1 MAIGTIAEVVIGHPY
16 CRISTNFSHVDSSK
30 PEKKVTIFRNFA
42 MLPPTM
48 DKVAIESPVDL
59 SAEPSWAKGW
69 AKNGMLAVAG
79 IAAFSF
85 VLHMVF
91 NGSYGYFRDEFDY
104 IACGRHLAWGYVDQP
119 PLLPILSR
127 ICLALFGDSLR
138 SVRLIPAL
146 STSALIV
153 LTGMIAREL
162 GGKRFAVVL
171 SALTIL
177 IAPIYLSGGNLLTSN
192 CCLEV
197 LLWMSCAYCAILAVK
212 REEPRFWLWFGVA
225 AGIGLQEKYSIAVFG
240 FAIVIGLLL
249 TGQRRFL
256 LSKWM
261 WLGGAAAFL
270 IFLPNLLWSVAY
282 DWPFVQLMRSIKAE
296 GRDVVLSPWQYFE
309 QQILLIHPV
318 SALIWITGVIAF
330 LAAPRFKPYRFLG
343 VAYIVSFAVF
353 VILKGKNYY
362 LAPIYP
368 VYLAAG
374 CVVIDD
380 AVDRIRQAW
389 LKPAI
394 VALSL
399 AGGAIF
405 APLAMPILSVDQFI
419 PYMNRLPIK
428 VPRSEYQHARA
439 VLPQHY
445 ADQFGWDEIVA
456 ETVVAWNQIPGE
468 ERKDCGIFAQNYGQA
483 GAIDFLGPK
492 YGLPQPLSGHQSWW
506 FWGPRGYSG
515 NCLIVLDDN
524 RERLEEL
531 FKRVDF
537 VGTSRDNPYAL
548 EREIPVFIC
557 RGAKFGT
564 LGQLWPKLKKW
575 R

>member
-1 MAIGTIAEVVIGHPY
+1 MDTPATAA
-16 CRISTNFSHVDSSK
+16 TVDR
-30 PEKKVTIFRNFA
+30 T
-42 MLPPTM
+42 
-48 DKVAIESPVDL
+48 
-59 SAEPSWAKGW
+59 AEPSW

-79 IAAFSF
+79 IAAASF
-85 VLHMVF
+85 VLHMIF
-91 NGSYGYFRDEFDY
+91 NNRYGYFRDEFDY
-104 IACGRHLAWGYVDQP
+104 IACGRHPAWGYVDQP

-127 ICLALFGDSLR
+127 ICLAWFGDSLR

-177 IAPIYLSGGNLLTSN
+177 IAPIYLSGGSLLTSN
-192 CCLEV
+192 CGLEV
-197 LLWMSCAYCAILAVK
+197 LAVDELCVL
-212 REEPRFWLWFGVA
+212 RASLLLNATNPGT
-225 AGIGLQEKYSIAVFG
+225 GCGLESPPESACRRSIPSPCFG

-270 IFLPNLLWSVAY
+270 IFLPNLLWNAAY
-282 DWPFVQLMRSIKAE
+282 HWPFVQLMRNIKAE
-296 GRDVVLSPWQYFE
+296 GRDVVLSPWQYFS

-318 SALIWITGVIAF
+318 SALIWIAGVIAF
-330 LAAPRFKPYRFLG
+330 LAAARFKPYRFLG
-343 VAYIVSFAVF
+343 VAYLVGFAVF

-380 AVDRIRQAW
+380 AIDRFRQLW
-389 LKPAI
+389 LKPVI
-394 VALSL
+394 VALAL

-405 APLAMPILSVDQFI
+405 APLAMPILPIDQFI
-419 PYMNRLPIK
+419 PYMERLPIK
-428 VPRSEYQHARA
+428 VPRSEHSHMRA

-445 ADQFGWDEIVA
+445 ADQFGWDEIVD
-456 ETVVAWNQIPGE
+456 EVVVAWNKIPND
-468 ERKDCGIFAQNYGQA
+468 ERKDCGIFAQDYGQA

-492 YGLPQPLSGHQSWW
+492 FGLPQSLSGHQTWW
-506 FWGPRGYSG
+506 LWGPREYSG

-531 FKRVDF
+531 FEHVDF
-537 VGTSRDNPYAL
+537 AGASRDSPYAL
-548 EREIPVFIC
+548 EKEIPVFIC
-557 RGAKFGT
+557 RGTKFGT
-564 LGQLWPKLKKW
+564 LAQLWPKLKKW

>member
-1 MAIGTIAEVVIGHPY
+1 MDIG
-16 CRISTNFSHVDSSK
+16 
-30 PEKKVTIFRNFA
+30 VTA
-42 MLPPTM
+42 P
-48 DKVAIESPVDL
+48 PVDRT
-59 SAEPSWAKGW
+59 AERGW
-69 AKNGMLAVAG
+69 AKNGMLAAAG
-79 IAAFSF
+79 IAAASF
-85 VLHMVF
+85 VLHMIF
-91 NGSYGYFRDEFDY
+91 NGRYGYFRDEFDY

-127 ICLALFGDSLR
+127 ICLAWFGDSLR

-162 GGKRFAVVL
+162 GGKRFAVAL

-177 IAPIYLSGGNLLTSN
+177 IAPIYLSGGSLLTSN
-192 CCLEV
+192 CCLEG
-197 LLWMSCAYCAILAVK
+197 LLWMSCVYCAILAVK
-212 REEPRFWLWFGVA
+212 REEPRYWLWFGVA
-225 AGIGLQEKYSIAVFG
+225 AGIGLQEKYSIAVLG

-249 TGQRRFL
+249 TGQRRSL

-261 WLGGAAAFL
+261 WLGGAATFL
-270 IFLPNLLWSVAY
+270 IFLPNLLWNVAY
-282 DWPFVQLMRSIKAE
+282 HWPFVQLMRNLKAE
-296 GRDVVLSPWQYFE
+296 GRDVVLSPWQYFA

-318 SALIWITGVIAF
+318 SALIWIAGVIAF
-330 LAAPRFKPYRFLG
+330 LAAARFKPYRFLG
-343 VAYIVSFAVF
+343 VAYLAGFAVF

-380 AVDRIRQAW
+380 AIDRFRQLW
-389 LKPAI
+389 LKPVI
-394 VALSL
+394 VALAL
-399 AGGAIF
+399 ASGAIF
-405 APLAMPILSVDQFI
+405 APLAMPILSIDQFI
-419 PYMNRLPIK
+419 PYMERLPIK
-428 VPRSEYQHARA
+428 VPRSEHSHMRA

-445 ADQFGWDEIVA
+445 ADQFGWNEIVDEA
-456 ETVVAWNQIPGE
+456 AVAWNMIPDDR
-468 ERKDCGIFAQNYGQA
+468 RKDCGIFAQDYGQA
-483 GAIDFLGPK
+483 GAIDLLGLK
-492 YGLPQPLSGHQSWW
+492 YGLPQSLSGHQSWW
-506 FWGPRGYSG
+506 LWGPRGYSG

-531 FKRVDF
+531 FERVDF

-548 EREIPVFIC
+548 EKEIPVFIC

-564 LGQLWPKLKKW
+564 LAQLWPKLKKW